1 MLLESFPCTALI
13 ILWAV
18 LLDQVLGE
26 PCRWHPLVG
35 FGRVADALEQR
46 CPRLRVAGLL
56 AWLAV
61 IVPPVSLVY
70 WIDLELS
77 PLLRALFDAIILYLT
92 IGARSLVEHAEAIRQ
107 PLSTGN
113 IIQARQK
120 LAYIVS
126 RDTTELDETAIS
138 RAAIESVLENGADA
152 VFAAFFW
159 FLLLGA
165 PGAILY
171 RLANTLD
178 AMWGYRTP
186 RFFTFGWAAA
196 RIDDGLNFL
205 PSRLT
210 ALGYCLCGNY
220 QTGFKSW
227 FTQAKTWY
235 SPNAGPVMAAGAGA
249 LQVTLGGCAVYHG
262 KNKSRP
268 VLGCGL
274 APKYQDIRRACSLL
288 QRSIWLWLV
297 IIIAGGVISA

>member
-1 MLLESFPCTALI
+1 MLFESFFSSALI
-13 ILWAV
+13 IFGAV
-18 LLDQVLGE
+18 HLDQALGE
-26 PCRWHPLVG
+26 PKRWHPLIG
-35 FGRVADALEQR
+35 FGRIADALEPR

-56 AWLAV
+56 AWIGV
-61 IVPPVSLVY
+61 IAPPVSLVY

-77 PLLRALFDAIILYLT
+77 LLLRALFDSIILYLT
-92 IGARSLVEHAEAIRQ
+92 IGARSLMEHAEAIRQ
-107 PLSTGN
+107 PLATGN
-113 IIQARQK
+113 VMQARQK

-126 RDTTELDETAIS
+126 RDTTELDEPAIS

-152 VFAAFFW
+152 VFAAIFW

-186 RFFTFGWAAA
+186 RFLAFGWAAA

-205 PSRLT
+205 PARLT

-220 QTGFKSW
+220 KSGFHSW
-227 FTQAKTWY
+227 FSQAKTWY

-249 LQVTLGGCAVYHG
+249 LQVTLGGSAVYHG

-268 VLGCGL
+268 MLGCGL
-274 APKYQDIRRACSLL
+274 PPKHQDIRRACRLL
-288 QRSIWLWLV
+288 RRSIWLWLFV
-297 IIIAGGVISA
+297 IIVGGVLHA